1 MRNILLIGAGK
12 TTPYLVKYLSDN
24 SKNEDWEVIVADAN
38 IKQAE
43 SVVGKL
49 PNCKAVGLNVI
60 DEDERAHHIKKA
72 DVVISLLPSSLH
84 IVVAEDCV
92 KYKKHLLNASYVSP
106 EIKGLHDAAKDAGIL
121 LLNEM
126 GVDPG
131 IDHMSAMALINDI
144 KGDGGEIDVFKS
156 YTGGLIAPES
166 DDNPWNYKITW
177 SPRKIVLAG
186 QGTAHYLNEG
196 VERYIPQHRVFGQVE
211 RIKMHND
218 TAYDAYINR
227 DSLKYRI
234 PYGIQ
239 KADTVIRG
247 TLRHKGFCKKW
258 NTIVNLG
265 LTDDTIIIEDATNLT
280 YKEFAQSFLPSKMN
294 LEAFLWKNFE
304 IEKGSKEYKALDW
317 LGLMGNDKIGLQYVT
332 PAQILQQLI
341 EEKWKLK
348 PKDKD
353 MIVMYHE
360 VHWSK
365 GKKEQVHQSSLE
377 VKGENQMYTA
387 MAKTVGLPLAIA
399 TKLLLR
405 GKIKER
411 GVVIPTSKEI
421 YVPVLKELEKFGVV
435 FKEKESPKK
444 KGFVANFKLF

>member
-239 KADTVIRG
+239 KANTVIRG

-265 LTDDTIIIEDATNLT
+265 LTDDTIIIE
-280 YKEFAQSFLPSKMN
+280 
-294 LEAFLWKNFE
+294 
-304 IEKGSKEYKALDW
+304 
-317 LGLMGNDKIGLQYVT
+317 LQ
-332 PAQILQQLI
+332 
-341 EEKWKLK
+341 
-348 PKDKD
+348 
-353 MIVMYHE
+353 
-360 VHWSK
+360 
-365 GKKEQVHQSSLE
+365 
-377 VKGENQMYTA
+377 
-387 MAKTVGLPLAIA
+387 
-399 TKLLLR
+399 
-405 GKIKER
+405 
-411 GVVIPTSKEI
+411 
-421 YVPVLKELEKFGVV
+421 
-435 FKEKESPKK
+435 
-444 KGFVANFKLF
+444 